1 MRFWNVMVAGM
12 ILAAGPVTG
21 AGGATW
27 RVERDGS
34 GDFTTLQP
42 ALDACAAG
50 DTVLIGPGEY
60 PEMTPQ
66 YLPNAGGWLDIS
78 GLVKDPDLTLIGSGP
93 DDTIVGPAAYA
104 GRESKAIAFDL
115 SGDLRIENLTLRN
128 SGNGIWLD
136 YGRLFVEGCHFLGN
150 ETGIGW
156 YSSGEGGGV
165 WNSHFHS
172 TILYNHGITLLGTG
186 TGIVIEGCTLEV
198 SSLLFHAVQGVVV
211 QGCDLFD
218 GGLGVQ
224 LQGGAAIEFHG
235 CRIYDKTGVGIG
247 MVPGYSRAVI
257 QDCEISGGM
266 DAVNVT
272 GYGNELV
279 VTNSILTGGSR
290 SVVKLDN
297 PGPANIRYS
306 ELHKGSSDIIV
317 LCSQYDDTGGV
328 SHDFRG
334 NYWGTTNP
342 DQIAEWIWD
351 RHDDPVWANAEV
363 LYTPFATGDTDLVI
377 ALSPIDP
384 EILIPACGGS
394 FQYDASIENN
404 TAGDIVADL
413 AIEAVMPD
421 GTSYPVMTLPGVL
434 LAGASVR
441 TRIGIVQEVPAAAPA
456 GAYTYRVS
464 ASLGDTLLVDAGE
477 FPFEK
482 QGGAVAASGDLRW
495 PVIGWEEES
504 EDRPSLPEGSLA
516 FVLHE
521 AVPNPFNPTTTV
533 AFDLPAP
540 ETVSLLVF
548 DVKGRLV
555 RTLLDRQTFPQGRHE
570 VRWDGR
576 DQAGGQAA
584 SGTYFFRLEGGGRG
598 RTTRGVLLK

>member
-1 MRFWNVMVAGM
+1 MRFWNMMVAGM

-66 YLPNAGGWLDIS
+66 YLPNAGGWLDVS

-115 SGDLRIENLTLRN
+115 TGDLRIENLTLRN

-198 SSLLFHAVQGVVV
+198 SSLLFHAVNDVVVRNCEMYGGGNGVSVSAGGSISLLQSRIYDTYGVGVVV
-211 QGCDLFD
+211 NQSYSSATID
-218 GGLGVQ
+218 G
-224 LQGGAAIEFHG
+224 
-235 CRIYDKTGVGIG
+235 
-247 MVPGYSRAVI
+247 
-257 QDCEISGGM
+257 CEISGGL
-266 DAVNVT
+266 DAIVSLGFGNVL
-272 GYGNELV
+272 NV
-279 VTNSILTGGSR
+279 RNSTLIGGSR
-290 SVVKLDN
+290 SIVTLDKG
-297 PGPANIRYS
+297 GPSSIRYCQ
-306 ELHKGSSDIIV
+306 LDKGPSDYSV
-317 LCSQYDDTGGV
+317 VCVQNDGDGV
-328 SHDFRG
+328 VNYDFRG

-377 ALSPIDP
+377 A
-384 EILIPACGGS
+384 
-394 FQYDASIENN
+394 
-404 TAGDIVADL
+404 
-413 AIEAVMPD
+413 
-421 GTSYPVMTLPGVL
+421 
-434 LAGASVR
+434 
-441 TRIGIVQEVPAAAPA
+441 
-456 GAYTYRVS
+456 
-464 ASLGDTLLVDAGE
+464 
-477 FPFEK
+477 
-482 QGGAVAASGDLRW
+482 
-495 PVIGWEEES
+495 
-504 EDRPSLPEGSLA
+504 
-516 FVLHE
+516 
-521 AVPNPFNPTTTV
+521 
-533 AFDLPAP
+533 
-540 ETVSLLVF
+540 
-548 DVKGRLV
+548 
-555 RTLLDRQTFPQGRHE
+555 
-570 VRWDGR
+570 
-576 DQAGGQAA
+576 
-584 SGTYFFRLEGGGRG
+584 
-598 RTTRGVLLK
+598 